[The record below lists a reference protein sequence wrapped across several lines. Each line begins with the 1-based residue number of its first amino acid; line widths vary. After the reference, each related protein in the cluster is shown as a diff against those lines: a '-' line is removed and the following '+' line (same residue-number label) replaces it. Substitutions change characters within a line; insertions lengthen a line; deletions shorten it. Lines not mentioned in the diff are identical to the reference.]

1 MSRTIEIKNVFLAL
15 LLILGLVMLAWGGR
29 AFATNPQSKARPADF
44 EDAVGDLSHDVID
57 SPTTGETI
65 KGLVTGPVGRKT
77 GALLVAVV
85 GLTLASGAALSLA
98 PTRNQ
103 A

>member
-1 MSRTIEIKNVFLAL
+1 MSRTIEIKNVLLAL

-29 AFATNPQSKARPADF
+29 AFATNQPPKARPADI
-44 EDAVGDLSHDVID
+44 EDVGDLSHDVID

-65 KGLVTGPVGRKT
+65 KGLVTGPAGRKM
-77 GALLVAVV
+77 GALLVAII
-85 GLTLASGAALSLA
+85 GLALASGAALSLA

>member
-29 AFATNPQSKARPADF
+29 AFATNPQSKARPTDF
-44 EDAVGDLSHDVID
+44 EDVGDSSHDVID

-65 KGLVTGPVGRKT
+65 KGLATGPVGRKM

-103 A
+103 